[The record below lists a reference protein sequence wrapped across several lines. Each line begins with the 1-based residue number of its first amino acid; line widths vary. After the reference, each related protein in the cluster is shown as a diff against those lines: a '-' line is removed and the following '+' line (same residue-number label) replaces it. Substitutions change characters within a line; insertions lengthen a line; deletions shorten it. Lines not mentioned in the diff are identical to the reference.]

1 MSRAIIRS
9 ALAALLLTGLAA
21 CATSGG
27 SSAYTAQNR
36 LAPAQHAIDSERVA
50 LIERAARQ
58 RGVEVHWV
66 NMPRKVV
73 QEGSGPR

>member
-1 MSRAIIRS
+1 MSRNIIYP
-9 ALAALLLTGLAA
+9 ALAALLLIVLTG
-21 CATSGG
+21 CASNGG
-27 SSAYTAQNR
+27 SSTYSAQKS
-36 LAPAQHAIDSERVA
+36 LQPANHMVDTEKVA

-73 QEGSGPR
+73 KDESGPR

>member
-1 MSRAIIRS
+1 MSRSIIHI
-9 ALAALLLTGLAA
+9 ALAAMLLVGLAA
-21 CATSGG
+21 CASSGG
-27 SSAYTAQNR
+27 STAYSAQNR
-36 LAPAQHAIDSERVA
+36 LQPASHEVDTERVA

-73 QEGSGPR
+73 QDESGPR